1 MNAGFFKSLF
11 DISFRSLIT
20 TKIIKVVYVLYMV
33 VIALGAL
40 LFIVS
45 AFNASAV
52 VGVLVLLIGAPLGAL
67 VYLIF
72 ARVWLEAL
80 IALFRIMENTQEL
93 VRQGGLGGAPAATG
107 ADVPPPARPAGPGG
121 TTPLPPSA

>member
-33 VIALGAL
+33 VIAVGAL

-93 VRQGGLGGAPAATG
+93 VRQGGLGGAPAAIG

>member
-1 MNAGFFKSLF
+1 MEKGVLRSLF

-20 TKIIKVVYVLYMV
+20 TKIIKVVYVLYMI
-33 VIALGAL
+33 VIALVAL
-40 LFIVS
+40 AFIVS
-45 AFNASAV
+45 AFNASAAAGV
-52 VGVLVLLIGAPLGAL
+52 AVLVIGAPLGAL

-93 VRQGGLGGAPAATG
+93 VRQGGLGSTPAATG
-107 ADVPPPARPAGPGG
+107 PIIPPSASPPGPGG
-121 TTPLPPSA
+121 IDPLPPSA

>member
-1 MNAGFFKSLF
+1 MEQGFLRSLF

-33 VIALGAL
+33 VIALVAL
-40 LFIVS
+40 AFIVS
-45 AFNASAV
+45 AFSSSVAAGV
-52 VGVLVLLIGAPLGAL
+52 VVLVIGAPLGAL
-67 VYLIF
+67 VYLVF
-72 ARVWLEAL
+72 ARVWLEAI

-107 ADVPPPARPAGPGG
+107 PNVPPLASPPGSG
-121 TTPLPPSA
+121 ATGPLPPSA